1 MNNLTQ
7 HIKYIIRDYYWPALR
22 AILIVISITFLALF
36 IESIVDGEI
45 LNLSWRT
52 LYFLGIYILL
62 ATVFIGT
69 LSYFFD
75 KTYFPWRER
84 RLIRSSKLYFLADL
98 GFIFKPEEDLYEGT
112 WQTYEVLIEPES
124 TFDSDVFLTITAFID
139 PSDVEE
145 SVLVELQEW
154 YTLDS
159 MNGFAW
165 FTQRM
170 RGLRKIPKPEKFA
183 QELNQFIGTLKENG
197 IPPDKFKD

>member
-145 SVLVELQEW
+145 NVLVELQEW

>member
-1 MNNLTQ
+1 M
-7 HIKYIIRDYYWPALR
+7 
-22 AILIVISITFLALF
+22 IVISITFLALF

-145 SVLVELQEW
+145 NVLVELQEW

-170 RGLRKIPKPEKFA
+170 RGLRKIPKPEKFE